1 MRSILLC
8 SGLIV
13 MNHTLLAILGITCI
27 IAVAF
32 AGCTGTAPSGEQTPT
47 ATGTTGPAATTPA
60 TGSTAA
66 TAKGLVVGN
75 SSNGHL
81 IFMKVGGMLTL
92 KLAENP
98 TTGYA
103 WNLTTS
109 NGLKVVSDTYVPSDT
124 TGTLVGSG
132 GTHVWEIQA
141 DQAGMQSIDAVYKRS
156 WEPLAGNESTYT
168 LAIDVT

>member
-1 MRSILLC
+1 MK
-8 SGLIV
+8 
-13 MNHTLLAILGITCI
+13 HTLLAILGITCI

-32 AGCTGTAPSGEQTPT
+32 AGCTGTSPSEEKTPA
-47 ATGTTGPAATTPA
+47 ATGTTAAPAATTPV
-60 TGSTAA
+60 TGGTAS

-81 IFMKVGGMLTL
+81 IFMKTGGMLTL

-98 TTGYA
+98 TTGYQ
-103 WNLTTS
+103 WNLTVS

-132 GTHVWEIQA
+132 GTHIWEIQA
-141 DQAGMQSIDAVYKRS
+141 EQAGMQSVDAVYKRS
-156 WEPLAGNESTYT
+156 WEPVVGNESTYT